1 MIWLNPEPHLS
12 WGSGNSE
19 MSRYRAHVHQ
29 CEVCNSLI
37 HLERVVSNRL
47 RNTS

>member
-12 WGSGNSE
+12 WGSGDSE
-19 MSRYRAHVHQ
+19 MPRYCAHAHQ

-37 HLERVVSNRL
+37 HLKRVVSNRL